1 MSMDKEIKI
10 RAVLSTDTFDKGIQE
25 IQEKLKRITQQQNQ
39 GVGAQQ
45 ALGKDSVLGKYAQ
58 SAFGDFSKDA
68 QKQLEQMYQTQRREA
83 VNQNISLKGKEAELA
98 KMAKIDGELT
108 KQQRERVELLKKEID
123 LLKEKQRQTL
133 GVAAETQKA
142 IDKMKPKEDVPDAGG
157 GGAPPPQGG
166 GGLKDHF
173 SKFIKQV
180 GVASIISGA
189 LNAAMQTVDDMITR
203 DRKINVNNAASL
215 NIGSR
220 EMREQFEGKGSRGMF
235 WLSERQR
242 AMAAANQEQKS
253 VSTMDTVR
261 GWGGTALQG
270 IGLGTM
276 IGTGWTGI
284 GLGTMIGTGWTG
296 IGLGV
301 GAGLMGAGTAMKG
314 GLVGDERTRAA
325 MFDREKYKALN
336 TREGL
341 EKYEQNLAAEKAKDP
356 RKALAQEYFENNRE
370 SLAGMQ
376 RQLGLNTDLALTGSF
391 GVLQNNMTKGAGFG
405 GVNFN
410 QATIEQ
416 QIQALASGGAMTEGM
431 RELSGNAA
439 AYNRQFNLNN
449 AGSVMG
455 RLQGNVGGN
464 AAQTDEVYKRL
475 LTEAVRSGVDASTMP
490 RELERMTQMTA
501 ELISSG
507 GVNAMGMEDVFGAGL
522 GGFNQKSMQAAA
534 SAAEQFRSTAKEAGG
549 WEGQMGMGFLQGGK
563 AQELLRGKQLSAKD
577 MNYLNQL
584 SYTEM
589 DEQGFQRVGEYLGI
603 DAGKAK
609 ELLRQKDMYKQTRTG
624 AEDVA
629 NQALGQFLKSKGQ
642 MSPEQ
647 LNEALSTGEGAKLF
661 TEAESQRGARGEG
674 FMQKDVATRK
684 AEILAQARLSAG
696 IEDITTPQEAEGKVS
711 EQMRKQE
718 KRAAYIEEGS
728 QATGDMTRMD
738 ALNDQLENLKKAAQ
752 NHTKYAEEYNKQF
765 ELLLE
770 ATKKGASSMDA
781 VANQLTELERK
792 MREDS
797 AQSGVYSGRPPGY

>member
-1 MSMDKEIKI
+1 MSNDKEIRI
-10 RAVLSTDTFDKGIQE
+10 RAVLDASTFDKGVNE
-25 IQEKLKRITQQQNQ
+25 IQEKLKKITQTTSM
-39 GVGAQQ
+39 GAGATQ

-58 SAFGDFSKDA
+58 QAFGDFSKDS

-83 VNQNISLKGKEAELA
+83 VNQSITMKGKQAELA
-98 KMAKIDGELT
+98 KMAQIDGEMT
-108 KQQRERVELLKKEID
+108 KQQKERVTLLKQEID

-142 IDKMKPKEDVPDAGG
+142 LDKMKPKEEPAAGGGDAGG
-157 GGAPPPQGG
+157 PPAPQGG
-166 GGLKDHF
+166 GAMKDHF
-173 SKFIKQV
+173 GKFLKQV
-180 GVASIISGA
+180 GVASIISGSI
-189 LNAAMQTVDDMITR
+189 NAAMQTVDDMITR
-203 DRKINVNNAASL
+203 DRKINVNNASSL
-215 NIGSR
+215 NMMSR
-220 EMREQFEGKGSRGMF
+220 EQREQFEGRGSRGMF

-242 AMAAANQEQKS
+242 AMSAANQEQQS
-253 VSTMDTVR
+253 VSTMDKVK

-276 IGTGWTGI
+276 IGTGWTG
-284 GLGTMIGTGWTG
+284 L
-296 IGLGV
+296 GLGV

-314 GLVGDERTRAA
+314 GIVGDERTRAA

-356 RKALAQEYFENNRE
+356 RKALAQEYFESNRGNI
-370 SLAGMQ
+370 AGLERILGVNDSQLMGKGGVGLMQ
-376 RQLGLNTDLALTGSF
+376 R
-391 GVLQNNMTKGAGFG
+391 NMQYGGQYG

-410 QATIEQ
+410 QATIEE
-416 QIQALASGGAMTEGM
+416 QISALAQGGAMTGGVQD
-431 RELSGNAA
+431 LSGAA
-439 AYNRQFNLNN
+439 ATYNRQFNLGN
-449 AGSVMG
+449 AGGVMG
-455 RLQGNVGGN
+455 KIQGNTGMN
-464 AAQTDEVYKRL
+464 SSLTDMAYQRL

-501 ELISSG
+501 ELVTSG

-522 GGFNQKSMQAAA
+522 GGFNQKSLSAAA

-563 AQELLRGKQLSAKD
+563 ASELLGGKQLSSKD

-589 DEQGFQRVGEYLGI
+589 DESGFQRVGEYLGI
-603 DAGKAK
+603 DPGKAK

-624 AEDVA
+624 AEDTA
-629 NQALGQFLKSKGQ
+629 NNALGQFLKGKGQ
-642 MSPEQ
+642 MSPEE
-647 LNEALSTGEGAKLF
+647 LNEALSSGEGAKLF

-684 AEILAQARLSAG
+684 AEVLAQARLAVGAEDMMTPEDAEAKVAG
-696 IEDITTPQEAEGKVS
+696 QKS
-711 EQMRKQE
+711 RKE
-718 KRAAYIEEGS
+718 TRAAYIEEGS
-728 QATGDMTRMD
+728 EATGDMVRMD
-738 ALNDQLENLKKAAQ
+738 ALNDQLENLKKAAT

-781 VANQLTELERK
+781 VASQLTELERK

-797 AQSGVYSGRPPGY
+797 AQSGVYSGRPPGQ